1 MNDFSKPSKMILDF
15 LTLLEVEQAK
25 ETSDLFNAAIWQD
38 LNQLNL
44 DLDAITHPNKIASK
58 ILSWCKK
65 HTKIDQEFRA
75 KDWSKIR
82 DNNSKVRGDMVGE
95 DDIDIPLAPAHNE
108 AEIIRNRDKIQK
120 VIQDNQQPE
129 NQDLPNNT
137 PEQD

>member
-1 MNDFSKPSKMILDF
+1 MSDISNASNTILDF

-44 DLDAITHPNKIASK
+44 DLNAITKPNKIALE
-58 ILSWCKK
+58 ILDWCEKYPEIYQLFK
-65 HTKIDQEFRA
+65 SENWQ
-75 KDWSKIR
+75 KDR
-82 DNNSKVRGDMVGE
+82 CDMVGE
-95 DDIDIPLAPAHNE
+95 EDDIPLPSLDSE

-120 VIQDNQQPE
+120 IIQENQQP
-129 NQDLPNNT
+129 PNPDSPTN

>member
-1 MNDFSKPSKMILDF
+1 MSDISNASNTILDF

-44 DLDAITHPNKIASK
+44 DLNAITKPNKIALA
-58 ILSWCKK
+58 ILDWCEKYPEIYQLFK
-65 HTKIDQEFRA
+65 SENWQ
-75 KDWSKIR
+75 
-82 DNNSKVRGDMVGE
+82 KVRCDMVGE

-108 AEIIRNRDKIQK
+108 AEIIRNRDRIQK
-120 VIQDNQQPE
+120 IIQENQEQPE
-129 NQDLPNNT
+129 QDLPSN